1 MVIVIGTV
9 LAAACNSD
17 DGSEPSPS
25 LPGPDVARLVAE
37 APGVSVNDDALDVGE
52 RRDVELDEKI
62 VLGDDAFGLL
72 QVWGLDFDLFL
83 NTNMRLVSSERLEVG
98 AFLDLGHL
106 RVTLTENTD
115 ARVRLETASGV
126 VLTTRQPDTE
136 FTVCQSPE
144 GGTCLQVEEGQVDWE
159 SEGQTTTYTRNQGTF
174 AAAGSAPEPARC
186 MSDEAFA
193 EWFDAARRNET
204 SEPLEARVD
213 AALPCTGDPATERP
227 DSSQSQLVSVPA
239 NMAWTDGGF
248 DLHVGDLLAIEAG
261 GAIAHA
267 VGGTLVSPAGDT
279 DTNVRTAN
287 LPGLNE
293 VNHGA
298 LIGRI
303 GDAGTPFFVGSTYR
317 ITIQNDG
324 RLFLGI
330 NDIGLDNNSGEYVAE
345 VSVTR
350 P

>member
-1 MVIVIGTV
+1 M
-9 LAAACNSD
+9 
-17 DGSEPSPS
+17 
-25 LPGPDVARLVAE
+25 
-37 APGVSVNDDALDVGE
+37 NDDALDVGE

-62 VLGDDAFGLL
+62 VLGDDALGLL

-83 NTNMRLVSSERLEVG
+83 NTNMRLVSSERLAVG
-98 AFLDLGHL
+98 AFLESGHL
-106 RVTLTENTD
+106 RVTMTDDAD

-126 VLTTRQPDTE
+126 VLTTRQPNTE
-136 FTVCQSPE
+136 FSVCQSPAGE
-144 GGTCLQVEEGQVDWE
+144 TCLHVEEGQVDWE
-159 SEGQTTTYTRNQGTF
+159 SQGQMETYYRGESTF
-174 AAAGSAPEPARC
+174 AAAGGGPEPARC

-193 EWFDAARRNET
+193 EWFDAARHNET
-204 SEPLEARVD
+204 DDPLAVSVD
-213 AALPCTGDPATERP
+213 AALPCTGDPATETP
-227 DSSQSQLVSVPA
+227 DSSQSQLVHVPA
-239 NMAWTDGGF
+239 SMAWTDAGF

-267 VGGTLVSPAGDT
+267 VGGTLVGPAGDT